1 MKTPGSRQIGS
12 GLGVWGERELPLRTG
27 SEETELSRTFRR
39 FPAHLARLSTKGARN
54 ASALPFRRQ
63 NRSCTGSLLKLQ
75 KSPRATAACSYW
87 WDYTPYRFSET
98 KSMTE

>member
-54 ASALPFRRQ
+54 TSALPYPPPKPELHRQLAEATKVAPRHRRVLLLVGLHPIPFFR
-63 NRSCTGSLLKLQ
+63 NEE
-75 KSPRATAACSYW
+75 Y
-87 WDYTPYRFSET
+87 D
-98 KSMTE
+98 